1 MCSTAKVYLEAPTF
15 LPQLPSNLS
24 NSGIPMIVCGLQAL
38 VQVPQHALHR
48 RIYCRPQKVPQVK
61 RPIMPNTGPRF
72 VPKVSTNTITP
83 TRFTQSSVRVS
94 PYTEDGNAYDATRWF
109 IHFSIHAL
117 QFLIILHG
125 GSLPFGG
132 DKNLKIIALSFIS
145 TGLDRC
151 ACKEPLAPST
161 WTKCSSRHLPR
172 LSTMWKVKQD
182 PFFADSRGLHHL
194 YSAAHHWGSGFHPS
208 GGRGVFKVYIH
219 HLAKLW
225 SLILL
230 QRKGSYHTKIQLS
243 AKQSFQFSFNIEV
256 SFLGSP
262 SSNWDLCWSSLGHPQ
277 WQKAGSC
284 HSLFFHWAKPKP
296 FVCSSLSL
304 ENLYHPCIWYHLHL
318 FHRW

>member
-1 MCSTAKVYLEAPTF
+1 MPYIEGSIAGHKRYHTSKDPNYRTSFCPKSLDQNK
-15 LPQLPSNLS
+15 N
-24 NSGIPMIVCGLQAL
+24 
-38 VQVPQHALHR
+38 QVHPILCEGVSLHR
-48 RIYCRPQKVPQVK
+48 RWNCLWRHKVIYQFFHPC
-61 RPIMPNTGPRF
+61 
-72 VPKVSTNTITP
+72 S
-83 TRFTQSSVRVS
+83 
-94 PYTEDGNAYDATRWF
+94 
-109 IHFSIHAL
+109 
-117 QFLIILHG
+117 QFLIIVHG
-125 GSLPFGG
+125 GSFLFGG
-132 DKNLKIIALSFIS
+132 DKNLKITALSFIS
-145 TGLDRC
+145 TGPDRC
-151 ACKEPLAPST
+151 ACKELLVPST
-161 WTKCSSRHLPR
+161 WTKCSSRHLSS
-172 LSTMWKVKQD
+172 LSIMWKVKQD

-194 YSAAHHWGSGFHPS
+194 YSAAHHWGSGFHS
-208 GGRGVFKVYIH
+208 CGGRGVFKVYIH

-243 AKQSFQFSFNIEV
+243 TKQSFQFSFNIEV